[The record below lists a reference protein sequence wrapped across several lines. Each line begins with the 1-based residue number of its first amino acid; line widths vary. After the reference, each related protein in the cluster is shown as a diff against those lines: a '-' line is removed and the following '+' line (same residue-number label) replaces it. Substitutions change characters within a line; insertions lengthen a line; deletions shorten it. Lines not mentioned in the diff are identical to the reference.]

1 MKKDH
6 EQYTF
11 DWLKENYTVENG
23 EFWYLTS
30 KFSMEV

>member
-1 MKKDH
+1 MKKDY

-23 EFWYLTS
+23 AFRYLTS
-30 KFSMEV
+30 KFSNEV